1 MMLAFNYEFEYFTI
15 FLKQPEKNN
24 NEQKTVTD
32 FKNESNGIIVSR
44 VVNGSPAAKVGMK
57 VKDLVVSVS
66 FLQICYILKHY
77 SIT

>member
-32 FKNESNGIIVSR
+32 FKNESNEVI
-44 VVNGSPAAKVGMK
+44 NE
-57 VKDLVVSVS
+57 
-66 FLQICYILKHY
+66 
-77 SIT
+77 

>member
-1 MMLAFNYEFEYFTI
+1 MIAGHNDLLDEITWHAKFDMLAFNYEFEYFTI

-44 VVNGSPAAKVGMK
+44 VVNGSPAP
-57 VKDLVVSVS
+57 
-66 FLQICYILKHY
+66 I
-77 SIT
+77 

>member
-1 MMLAFNYEFEYFTI
+1 MISI

-66 FLQICYILKHY
+66 FYKFVIF
-77 SIT
+77 